1 MKLSIKGILKS
12 KIKNT
17 VIFVC
22 VENTGSSQ
30 MAEAF
35 FRKYAPEYYEA
46 ISAGTHHIS
55 QINPI
60 VAQAMNQVGIDIS
73 NQKAKEM
80 TKDMIRSAKKL
91 STWEA
96 WIRISTL

>member
-1 MKLSIKGILKS
+1 
-12 KIKNT
+12 
-17 VIFVC
+17 
-22 VENTGSSQ
+22 

-35 FRKYAPEYYEA
+35 FRKYAPDNYED

-60 VAQAMNQVGIDIS
+60 VVQAMNQVGIDIS

-80 TKDMIRSAKKL
+80 TEDMIRSAKKL
-91 STWEA
+91 STWDA
-96 WIRISTL
+96 WIRISTLQYLFTM